1 MIADTIGSA
10 LLFLVLSTGMGWPL
24 AARLRCS
31 VPERLIASTAFS
43 LLFIF
48 LFAWSVYV
56 FDLPVG
62 VLRALP
68 AIAAAALAFSLRS
81 LRHAWADP
89 EFRDLVITQGLVT
102 SWCIGWLALVLSYSG
117 GNWVGDWF
125 GHWQRAVF
133 FLERL
138 SPHLLFNGFDPVTS
152 RPPLANIVVGA
163 FMFITRNDFAH
174 YQLGMTVVGSLT
186 FLPAALL
193 ARRFGSAHSIRVLAL
208 FLMVSPL
215 FVQNATF
222 AWTKL
227 PATLFTLAALYW
239 FLRAH
244 DADEPAPARPMVAA
258 NLGAAILTHYSA
270 APYALVLAV
279 AWLAFGW
286 ARRSE
291 RQWWQTT
298 ATSAGI
304 GTLILAPWFAWAL
317 TTYGGRGTFLNNPS
331 ITDQA
336 PTAAAQ
342 LWTMVLNIRDTIVP
356 HFFRWMEPGW
366 IAQASPWGWW
376 RDWFFNLYQ
385 TNLIFAFGSV
395 AWLVILIKLVHDRH
409 TVSSTQRHF
418 WSAFIISI
426 SILGVAVHG
435 GRGEWGLAHICL
447 QPLVLLGL
455 AFLAAAWE
463 SLRRPWRW
471 LLIGGA
477 VVDFTLGI
485 ALQFSIQGFLLEY
498 WLSPTTALVD
508 ASTRYSPATMVNMNG
523 KRVFHFTFL
532 GDHFGGRPMMILL
545 LLGALAA
552 LALSRTGRR
561 QKALPL

>member
-1 MIADTIGSA
+1 MIADVLGST
-10 LLFLVLSTGMGWPL
+10 LLFVVLSTAMGWPL

-31 VPERLIASTAFS
+31 VSEQLIASTAFS

-48 LFAWSVYV
+48 LFGWSVYV

-62 VLRALP
+62 ALRALP
-68 AIAAAALAFSLRS
+68 ALAAVALAFSIRS
-81 LRHAWADP
+81 LRQAWADP
-89 EFRDLVITQGLVT
+89 EFRNLVITQGVVT

-138 SPHLLFNGFDPVTS
+138 SPFLLFNGFDPVTS

-163 FMFITRNDFAH
+163 FMFITKNDFAH
-174 YQLGMTVVGSLT
+174 YQLGLTVFGSLT

-193 ARRFGSAHSIRVLAL
+193 ARRFGSVHSTRVVAVL
-208 FLMVSPL
+208 LMVSPL

-244 DADEPAPARPMVAA
+244 DSDEPAAARPLVAA

-279 AWLAFGW
+279 AWLVFGW
-286 ARRSE
+286 PRRKES
-291 RQWWQTT
+291 RWWQTT
-298 ATSAGI
+298 AKSAGI
-304 GTLILAPWFAWAL
+304 GTLTLAPWFTWAL
-317 TTYGGRGTFLNNPS
+317 LTYGGRGTFLNNPS

-336 PTAAAQ
+336 PTAGAQ
-342 LWTMVLNIRDTIVP
+342 LWAMLLNLRDTIVP
-356 HFFRWMEPGW
+356 HFFRWIEPGW

-395 AWLVILIKLVHDRH
+395 AWLAILIKLFRDRH
-409 TVSSTQRHF
+409 TVSSAQRRF
-418 WSAFIISI
+418 WSAFILSI

-447 QPLVLLGL
+447 QPLVILGL
-455 AFLAAAWE
+455 AFLAAAWD
-463 SLRRPWRW
+463 SLEQPWRW

-477 VVDFTLGI
+477 VLDFTLGI
-485 ALQFSIQGFLLEY
+485 ALQFSMQGFLLEY
-498 WLSPTTALVD
+498 WSSPGTPLLD
-508 ASTRYSPATMVNMNG
+508 ISKNYSPATMVNLNG
-523 KRVFHFTFL
+523 KHAFHFTFL
-532 GDHFGGRPMMILL
+532 GDHFGGRPVMVLL

-552 LALSRTGRR
+552 LALSRAGRR
-561 QKALPL
+561 HQDLP